1 MSDGVDTTLRERL
14 DGDGERLCGR
24 LTGDAL
30 DVDLEEDLDRLWERV
45 DGDGGIDICEDARER
60 DLDGGGDPRS
70 ECVGEGA
77 RDTFETGDA
86 SLGVSVGEYAGVDGG
101 GEGEDSMLETSLLL

>member
-1 MSDGVDTTLRERL
+1 MV
-14 DGDGERLCGR
+14 
-24 LTGDAL
+24 
-30 DVDLEEDLDRLWERV
+30 
-45 DGDGGIDICEDARER
+45 ICEDARER
-60 DLDGGGDPRS
+60 DLDDGGDPRS